1 VHRLNI
7 AIEGFNLW
15 KKSIIISIV
24 LGIFWTIGF
33 IIAIIQVFEELSL
46 YPLGIWL
53 ITTLVFIY
61 PAWLLAKTFEKLHE
75 AYYEYLYSIVS
86 TIIKIAIIL
95 DIIISPAVGYWMM
108 TVKLD
113 PDTLP
118 STFFGL
124 NAIGYIVIEYIINL
138 VIGIFWAYVL
148 WRLADDTEASLFK
161 AVAIIVVVSSILNA
175 NGILVIIELII
186 LWMAINEAIR
196 KIEGKIYSIET
207 T

>member
-1 VHRLNI
+1 MYRLGS

-15 KKSIIISIV
+15 KKSIKISIV
-24 LGIFWTIGF
+24 LGIFWGIGL
-33 IIAIIQVFEELSL
+33 IIAIIQVFKELSL
-46 YPLGIWL
+46 YPLGVWL
-53 ITTLVFIY
+53 ITTLVFLY
-61 PAWLLAKTFEKLHE
+61 PARLLAKTFEKLYE
-75 AYYEYLYSIVS
+75 AYYEYFYSITS

-95 DIIISPAVGYWMM
+95 YIIISPTVGYWMM

-118 STFFGL
+118 STFFGI
-124 NAIGYIVIEYIINL
+124 NVIGYLINL
-138 VIGIFWAYVL
+138 VIGIFWAYVF

-161 AVAIIVVVSSILNA
+161 AVAVIIVVSSILNA
-175 NGILVIIELII
+175 NGILGIVELII

-196 KIEGKIYSIET
+196 KTEEKIYRLET